1 MVILPAIKYAL
12 IFGDNVY
19 FYMVKNFTLIFLLGF
34 LTHFSGIAQEK
45 FAVAAK
51 EDAPVKIVKFYPNP
65 ATTSIT
71 FELPKGS
78 SYTLQIYNFMGKKV
92 YEIKNTAVSNLIDLN
107 NFTRGVYIFQ
117 LRNASGKIVESGKFQ
132 VSK

>member
-1 MVILPAIKYAL
+1 MVR
-12 IFGDNVY
+12 
-19 FYMVKNFTLIFLLGF
+19 NFTLFFLLGI
-34 LTHFSGIAQEK
+34 LLHSSGFGQGK

-51 EDAPVKIVKFYPNP
+51 EDGPVKIVKFYPNP